1 MYGPRVVS
9 FNPYEPPTSA
19 YADVGTDAI
28 VSNRIIEALR
38 KAKPW
43 VSLVSVSG
51 FVIGGLSMLLA
62 LLVMLGAPEQEL
74 SGVIGV
80 VYLVWGG
87 VTLGAAI
94 PLHRFGRGIR
104 RLLHGGGMAELEDA
118 LEAQSRF
125 WQLAGFITLISM
137 ILMVGGI
144 VITIFAATYF
154 TGVF

>member
-1 MYGPRVVS
+1 VS

-19 YADVGTDAI
+19 YAEVGTDAI

-43 VSLVSVSG
+43 VSLVAISG
-51 FVIGGLSMLLA
+51 FVMGGLSVLLA
-62 LLVMLGAPEQEL
+62 LLVMFGAPEEEFA
-74 SGVIGV
+74 GVIGA

-104 RLLHGGGMAELEDA
+104 RLLHGGGMADLEDA
-118 LEAQSRF
+118 LEAQTRF
-125 WQLAGFITLISM
+125 WQLAGFITLITV
-137 ILMVGGI
+137 ILMVGG
-144 VITIFAATYF
+144 VVLAIFAATLLES
-154 TGVF
+154 VF